1 MSRNGYGHM
10 VLDDYVAKVRAINND
25 RAKQLSSIRTKKQAL
40 AYQET
45 VQEAIDKA
53 YRPWPHKTPLNARI
67 TGVVERPHHRI
78 EKVLFESRPGCI
90 VTGHLYVPNQLNG
103 PAPGVIGSCGHS
115 ADGKNAPLYQAF
127 CQRLVHSGFV
137 VFIFDPFNQGERDQY
152 FTLKN
157 RESVRSCTHAHNMM
171 GKQLELIGQWFGA
184 WRAYDGKRAL
194 DYLLTRPEIDPTRVG
209 LTGNSGGGTMTTYIW
224 AVEPRFTMAAPSC
237 FVTTFLANLENELP
251 ADSEQYPPGV
261 IGAGL
266 DMADFLIARAPQPI
280 MLLGQTYD
288 FFDRRGLK
296 HAYADVAR
304 FYHLIGAP
312 AQNTDLFIGPQGH
325 GYSQHNQEAMVQFF
339 ARHSGIQ
346 RITAT
351 TETLGPDKL
360 NVTPTGE
367 VVPEGA
373 IPIYKQI
380 AQQASA
386 LSQKRKKL
394 SRSNLVQRVQ
404 TILNLSANRP
414 LPHYRCLRAVTEGGV
429 RLARYAVETDGNIRT
444 IVRKRLE
451 NPAYSH
457 TLDVESEI
465 HVYLPHIASETDL
478 QEDALAKTLKKQHP
492 LYALDVRGLGEL
504 LSADERDM
512 FHPYGNDYMCNGYGL
527 LLGESFLGR
536 RIHDVLSTLDLLVFE
551 GAKKIHLYGR
561 GQGAVHALFAG
572 FLHPNITDVT
582 LKNGPLSYHDW
593 TQTPLVE
600 WPAANLP
607 RGVLNT
613 FDLPDLINAL
623 GKKVT
628 LIQPWGP
635 TLKPLTGKTLAKTLA
650 SHSLSTIHVAGR

>member
-1 MSRNGYGHM
+1 
-10 VLDDYVAKVRAINND
+10 
-25 RAKQLSSIRTKKQAL
+25 
-40 AYQET
+40 
-45 VQEAIDKA
+45 
-53 YRPWPHKTPLNARI
+53 
-67 TGVVERPHHRI
+67 
-78 EKVLFESRPGCI
+78 
-90 VTGHLYVPNQLNG
+90 
-103 PAPGVIGSCGHS
+103 
-115 ADGKNAPLYQAF
+115 
-127 CQRLVHSGFV
+127 
-137 VFIFDPFNQGERDQY
+137 
-152 FTLKN
+152 
-157 RESVRSCTHAHNMM
+157 
-171 GKQLELIGQWFGA
+171 
-184 WRAYDGKRAL
+184 
-194 DYLLTRPEIDPTRVG
+194 
-209 LTGNSGGGTMTTYIW
+209 
-224 AVEPRFTMAAPSC
+224 
-237 FVTTFLANLENELP
+237 
-251 ADSEQYPPGV
+251 
-261 IGAGL
+261 
-266 DMADFLIARAPQPI
+266 
-280 MLLGQTYD
+280 
-288 FFDRRGLK
+288 
-296 HAYADVAR
+296 
-304 FYHLIGAP
+304 
-312 AQNTDLFIGPQGH
+312 LFIGPQGH
-325 GYSQHNQEAMVQFF
+325 GYSQHNQEAMVKFF
-339 ARHSGIQ
+339 ARHSGIK
-346 RITAT
+346 RITRIAT

-360 NVTPTGE
+360 NVTPKGE

-394 SRSNLVQRVQ
+394 SKSNLVQHVQ
-404 TILNLSANRP
+404 SVLNLTDNRP

-429 RLARYAVETDGNIRT
+429 RLSRYAVETEGNIRT

-492 LYALDVRGLGEL
+492 LYALDVRGLGES

-561 GQGAVHALFAG
+561 GQGAIHALFAG
-572 FLHPNITDVT
+572 FLHPNTTTVT
-582 LKNGPLSYHDW
+582 LKNGLLSYHDW

-613 FDLPDLINAL
+613 FDLPDLIKTL
-623 GKKVT
+623 GKKIT

-635 TLKPLTGKTLAKTLA
+635 TLKPLTGKTLAKILA
-650 SHSLSTIHVAGR
+650 THSLSTVHVAGR